1 MLNTTIARV
10 DEADVPRLREWL
22 ASLADRRDEL
32 RESYRTQG
40 TRAEQFFLIRTRTT
54 PILVL
59 ISELEDVEQGT
70 KTFLTS
76 DLPIDLEFK
85 SLYQEISP
93 EEAEV
98 ELIYDSSQYL
108 DGQPG

>member
-22 ASLADRRDEL
+22 ASLAERREEL

-40 TRAEQFFLIRTRTT
+40 TRAEQFFLIRTRRN

-59 ISELEDVEQGT
+59 ISELDDVEEGT

-76 DLPIDLEFK
+76 ELPIDLEFK
-85 SLYQEISP
+85 TLYQGISP
-93 EEAEV
+93 EEADV
-98 ELIYDSSQYL
+98 ELLYDSTEHF
-108 DGQPG
+108 PVAKR